1 MNTKERIFET
11 ALDLFAEKGFK
22 ATSIR
27 EITGKTGLSVAS
39 FYNHFKSKNELLQSI
54 YDYYT
59 GLYNIGRDT
68 EIEYVKQLEQLGP
81 FQLFEQMNDQIIES
95 LLNEKLV
102 KLTRII
108 INEQYTNKTAGEI
121 AFKDRQ
127 MLLSS
132 MEALFCAMKSLGMIQ
147 VEEPGVLGKLFG
159 YIYLGL
165 SSENIYYSILGN
177 KDPHEIVKAQ
187 STLIQT
193 LLKELVVPGFR

>member
-11 ALDLFAEKGFK
+11 ALDLFAEQGFK

-68 EIEYVKQLEQLGP
+68 EIEYGKLLEQMGP
-81 FQLFEQMNDQIIES
+81 FQLFEQMNNQIIES

-127 MLLSS
+127 LLLSS
-132 MEALFCAMKSLGMIQ
+132 MEALFCAMKSRGMIQ
-147 VEEPGVLGKLFG
+147 AEEPGALGKLFG
-159 YIYLGL
+159 YIYLGF
-165 SSENIYYSILGN
+165 SAENIYYSILGN
-177 KDPHEIVKAQ
+177 KDPHEIVNAQ
-187 STLIQT
+187 SELIQS
-193 LLKELVVPGFR
+193 LLREFVAPGFD